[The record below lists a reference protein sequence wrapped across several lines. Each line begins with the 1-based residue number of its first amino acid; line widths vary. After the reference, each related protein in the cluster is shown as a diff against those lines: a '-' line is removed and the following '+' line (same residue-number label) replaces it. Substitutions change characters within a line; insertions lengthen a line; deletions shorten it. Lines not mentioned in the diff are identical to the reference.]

1 MSSAVD
7 DSSFQDQGAMTAKVF
22 NTRNVIKVL
31 GGLVTIA
38 AVVLVIQKIRAN
50 WSLLVNW
57 HSPFAI
63 EWIIIIGAF
72 VYAAS
77 SQLLSNAWVR
87 LLAYLGQTGIDKKE
101 CSSIYA
107 RTQLAKY
114 LPGNV
119 FHLASRHVLTSQAG
133 TRHGATVGAAFFE
146 VIGLIGSACAVSLLG
161 VVFKSSLSGG
171 DSVLLY
177 LGVLCGAISFPL
189 LINWTL
195 GRVRSLKKL
204 HIPKKRPKESLKSL
218 LPVYLLYG
226 FFFIVSGGILLWLV
240 YLISGAGRLQTA
252 GIVLTVYAAAWVA
265 GFVTPG
271 APAGLGVREAVIT
284 VSLSGYIGESGSLL
298 AALIFRMITIGGD
311 FLFFFSSF
319 LYGK

>member
-1 MSSAVD
+1 
-7 DSSFQDQGAMTAKVF
+7 MTARVLSA
-22 NTRNVIKVL
+22 RNVIKVL

-38 AVVLVIQKIRAN
+38 AVALVVDKIRAN
-50 WSLLVNW
+50 WSVLVNW
-57 HSPFAI
+57 HAPFPV
-63 EWIIIIGAF
+63 EWIILIGAL

-77 SQLLSNAWVR
+77 SHLLSKAWVR
-87 LLAYLGQTGIDKKE
+87 LLAYLGQTGINKSE

-119 FHLASRHVLTSQAG
+119 FHLASRHVLTNQAG
-133 TRHGATVGAAFFE
+133 TRHGATAGAAVFE

-161 VVFKSSLSGG
+161 FVFKASLSGG
-171 DSVLLY
+171 VSVILY

-189 LINWTL
+189 LVNWAL
-195 GRVRSLKKL
+195 GKVRSLKKL
-204 HIPKKRPKESLKSL
+204 DIPAKRPKESLRSL
-218 LPVYLLYG
+218 LPVYSLYG
-226 FFFIVSGGILLWLV
+226 SFFIVSGGILLWLV
-240 YLISGAGRLQTA
+240 YLISGAARLQTA

-284 VSLSGYIGESGSLL
+284 VSLTGYIGESGSLL
-298 AALIFRMITIGGD
+298 AALIFRMITVAGD
-311 FLFFFSSF
+311 LIFFLTSFFQRKKQ
-319 LYGK
+319 GEV